1 MLPVRKLAG
10 MLGFEPKIQESKSCV
25 ITSFTTSLLF
35 GGRLQNRTVTL
46 ADRSDFKSVL
56 CPAQLIFRN
65 SLCVLYTLFVV
76 CQQLNLAE
84 RQGFEP

>member
-1 MLPVRKLAG
+1 MATHMSRWQDSNLRFSAPKADDLPLAYT
-10 MLGFEPKIQESKSCV
+10 EKS
-25 ITSFTTSLLF
+25 
-35 GGRLQNRTVTL
+35 GGRRGDRTLKRRFRPAGFQEQCTT
-46 ADRSDFKSVL
+46 VL
-56 CPAQLIFRN
+56 STFLN